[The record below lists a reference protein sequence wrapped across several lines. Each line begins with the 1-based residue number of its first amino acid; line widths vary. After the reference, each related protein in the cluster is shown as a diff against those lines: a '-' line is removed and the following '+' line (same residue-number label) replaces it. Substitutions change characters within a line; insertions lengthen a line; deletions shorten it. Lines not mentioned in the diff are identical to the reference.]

1 MVKSKSHFVTLY
13 LSFFYCYGTASS
25 LKLGSVPGLLPREQ
39 ICAKAG
45 FKQCGNP
52 NVPKNFCCSENSDC
66 LVIDN
71 ASTVICC
78 PKGADCKTI
87 RPITCDVQL
96 QNVAVDPGS
105 SIKTTKLTGDLPK
118 CGSMCCPHG
127 YACQDQSCVLVNT
140 SSEPVR
146 SPEPAPSASISISPT
161 TAPSFTSKPTSTAD
175 PATSPTAEQCSKFP
189 PGAIAVGFVPGI
201 VCGIII
207 SVIFT
212 CLRRKSAEKPQSLH
226 PDAGHYRQKSVDGTV
241 ISISDPMPSSAQDSF
256 RTDFLRQQ
264 ASYHGSNKF
273 DNRRSRIQRTSDR
286 VKSLFAPK
294 FSVITDPPPSEVPP
308 MPVTPQNK
316 AFPQRASS
324 TESIKVYSPV
334 YLGDENRLK
343 PSIGLTASGRP
354 PTTFTEMMERV
365 GFQNGRGS
373 PCYHVSNTPPPPIS
387 KTSTGSPLKQI

>member
-1 MVKSKSHFVTLY
+1 MVKSLFITLY
-13 LSFFYCYGTASS
+13 LSLLYCCGTASS
-25 LKLGSVPGLLPREQ
+25 LKLGSVPDLFPREQ
-39 ICAKAG
+39 ICAKSG
-45 FKQCGNP
+45 FIQCGNP

-78 PKGADCKTI
+78 PRGSDCKTI

-127 YACQDQSCVLVNT
+127 YACQDRSCVLVNA

-161 TAPSFTSKPTSTAD
+161 TPPSSTSKPTSTEES
-175 PATSPTAEQCSKFP
+175 ATSPAAEQKCNNFP
-189 PGAIAVGFVPGI
+189 PGAIAAGFVPGI

-207 SVIFT
+207 SVIFS
-212 CLRRKSAEKPQSLH
+212 CLRRKSAEKSQALH
-226 PDAGHYRQKSVDGTV
+226 PDAGNYRQKSVDGTV

-264 ASYHGSNKF
+264 ASYYESDKNN
-273 DNRRSRIQRTSDR
+273 NRRSRIQRTSDR
-286 VKSLFAPK
+286 VRSLFAPK
-294 FSVITDPPPSEVPP
+294 FSVITDPPPPDVPP
-308 MPVTPQNK
+308 MPVTPQNR
-316 AFPQRASS
+316 AFPPRSSS

-334 YLGDENRLK
+334 YLGNENRLR
-343 PSIGLTASGRP
+343 PPVGLTASGRP

-373 PCYHVSNTPPPPIS
+373 PCYPVSNTPPPPTS